1 MNVIEKLVIKLI
13 ERRYDKMFTAI
24 RGILQ
29 GKKTYLVMVGV
40 IVEAV
45 IQYSVDGD
53 LGTLI
58 TKIMAALGGITLKA
72 GQARNEIP
80 K

>member
-1 MNVIEKLVIKLI
+1 
-13 ERRYDKMFTAI
+13 
-24 RGILQ
+24 
-29 GKKTYLVMVGV
+29 MVGL

-53 LGTLI
+53 LGTLV

>member
-1 MNVIEKLVIKLI
+1 
-13 ERRYDKMFTAI
+13 MFTAI

-29 GKKTYLVMVGV
+29 GKKTYLVMVGL

-53 LGTLI
+53 LGTLV